1 MFKNMKLGTKLML
14 GFSAVAVITLFLGI
28 IGFYGAVQNESAME
42 EVGVVRL
49 PSIQS
54 VLQMKEAMQSIIVS
68 QRTLLNPDNTIEE
81 RRDQYEGVDR
91 YRERYRRAFDV
102 YEPLPQTEQESREWQ
117 SFMRIIPQWVA
128 LNDEIFELHR
138 EIDRIDILNPD
149 DLMAHLQRFRGDH
162 YALEVQVA
170 NMILTGESF
179 EGGDD
184 PRGCGYGRWIER
196 FETNNGNIQRIIDSS
211 RNPHDTFHEAAG
223 NIRRAM
229 ENGDEE
235 TATNIFIEQMQPA
248 AAEVFDHFDQLI
260 ALADQAIAARQ
271 EAETMTMEGA
281 FAYQREAFGHLD
293 SVIEI
298 NEAIADEEVG
308 GAVAQSAAL
317 KMLSMT
323 SMIAGVILAM
333 MLGFF
338 ITRSISNPI
347 RRIVDGMSSGAE
359 QVSSASSQVASSSQS
374 QAEGASQQASALEE
388 TSSSLEEMAAQTRQ
402 NAENSEQADRAMK
415 DAAKM
420 VESGVASMERMS
432 AAISEIKA
440 SSGETS
446 KIIKTIDE
454 IAFQTNLLAL
464 NAAVEAARAGE
475 AGKGFAVVA
484 EEVRNLARRS
494 AEAAQNTAELI
505 EKSQENADNGVSVT
519 EEVSRQLL
527 SIQESSVKVNA
538 LISEISAASKEQ
550 AQGIEQ
556 VNTGVSEMDKVVQQ
570 NAADSEESASAAEEL
585 SSQAAEMERM
595 VAELEAM
602 VGSSGGQ
609 GEQIQKKR
617 ESRSSVGNQRHGYNA
632 QGSHQQPKALKKP
645 ASGKNTG
652 SDGANKG
659 KNRNERVIPLDDD
672 DFKDF

>member
-1 MFKNMKLGTKLML
+1 MFKNLKLGSKLML
-14 GFSAVAVITLFLGI
+14 GFSAVAAITLFLGV
-28 IGFYGAVQNESAME
+28 IGFYGAIQNENAME

-54 VLQMKEAMQSIIVS
+54 VLEMKAAMQSIIIN
-68 QRTLLNPDNTIEE
+68 QRTLLNPENSREVRQAQYQGIEE
-81 RRDQYEGVDR
+81 DR
-91 YRERYRRAFDV
+91 QTYGAAFQV
-102 YEPLPQTEQESREWQ
+102 YEPLPQTAEEARQWDE
-117 SFMRIIPQWVA
+117 FVRIIPQWAA
-128 LNDEIFELHR
+128 LNDEIFERHQEL
-138 EIDRIDILNPD
+138 DRIDILNPD
-149 DLMAHLQRFRGDH
+149 ALLADLNHFRGDH
-162 YALEVQVA
+162 YALEVRVG
-170 NMILTGESF
+170 NMILTGEIF
-179 EGGDD
+179 DGADD
-184 PRGCGYGRWIER
+184 PTVCNFAHWVRD
-196 FETNNGNIQRIIDSS
+196 FET
-211 RNPHDTFHEAAG
+211 RNPEFNRVLE
-223 NIRRAM
+223 NIRQPHDQFHHTVEDIRIALR
-229 ENGDEE
+229 NGEE
-235 TATNIFIEQMQPA
+235 EEARRLFIEQMQPA
-248 AAEVFDHFDQLI
+248 SDAVFEYFDTLI
-260 ALADQAIAARQ
+260 ATAQ
-271 EAETMTMEGA
+271 EADDLQDEIEHMTMNQSN
-281 FAYQREAFGHLD
+281 AYLVEAFGLLD
-293 SVIEI
+293 SIITI
-298 NEAIADEEVG
+298 NQDVAADEVSD
-308 GAVAQSAAL
+308 AIFQSATL
-317 KMLSMT
+317 KMLSMI
-323 SMIAGVILAM
+323 SMIIGVMLAM
-333 MLGFF
+333 LLGFF
-338 ITRSISNPI
+338 ITRSVSNPI

-359 QVSSASSQVASSSQS
+359 QVSSASGQVASSSQS

-402 NAENSEQADRAMK
+402 NAENSEQAERAMN

-420 VESGVASMERMS
+420 VESGVVSMERMS

-494 AEAAQNTAELI
+494 AEAARNTSELI

-519 EEVSRQLL
+519 EDVSKQLL
-527 SIQESSVKVNA
+527 SIQESSKKVNA

-550 AQGIEQ
+550 AQGIDQ

-602 VGSSGGQ
+602 VGSSGGK
-609 GEQIQKKR
+609 GRGSQKNNQAGQSGR
-617 ESRSSVGNQRHGYNA
+617 NYRHDNAAGNN
-632 QGSHQQPKALKKP
+632 QQPKALKKP
-645 ASGKNTG
+645 ASGKTAGQTRNQ
-652 SDGANKG
+652 G
-659 KNRNERVIPLDDD
+659 KSRNERVIPLDDD

>member
-1 MFKNMKLGTKLML
+1 MFKNLKLGSKLML
-14 GFSAVAVITLFLGI
+14 GFSAVAVITLFLGV
-28 IGFYGAVQNESAME
+28 IGFYGAIQNENAME

-54 VLQMKEAMQSIIVS
+54 VLEMKAAMQSIIIN
-68 QRTLLNPDNTIEE
+68 QRTLLNPENSLEVRQAQYQGIEE
-81 RRDQYEGVDR
+81 DR
-91 YRERYRRAFDV
+91 QTYGAAFQV
-102 YEPLPQTEQESREWQ
+102 YEPLPQTAEEARRWDE
-117 SFMRIIPQWVA
+117 FVRIIPQWAA
-128 LNDEIFELHR
+128 LNDEIFERHQEL
-138 EIDRIDILNPD
+138 DRIDILNPD
-149 DLMAHLQRFRGDH
+149 ALLADLNHFRGDH
-162 YALEVQVA
+162 YALEVRVG
-170 NMILTGESF
+170 NMILTGEVF
-179 EGGDD
+179 DGADD
-184 PRGCGYGRWIER
+184 PTACNFAHWVRD
-196 FETNNGNIQRIIDSS
+196 FEN
-211 RNPHDTFHEAAG
+211 RNPELNRVLE
-223 NIRRAM
+223 NIRQPHDQFHHTVEDIRIALR
-229 ENGDEE
+229 NGEE
-235 TATNIFIEQMQPA
+235 EEARRLFIEQMQPA
-248 AAEVFDHFDQLI
+248 SDAVFEYFDMLI
-260 ALADQAIAARQ
+260 ATAQ
-271 EAETMTMEGA
+271 EADDLQDEIEHMTMNQSN
-281 FAYQREAFGHLD
+281 AYLVEAFGLLD
-293 SVIEI
+293 SIITI
-298 NEAIADEEVG
+298 NQDVAADEVSD
-308 GAVAQSAAL
+308 AIFQSATL
-317 KMLSMT
+317 KMLSMI
-323 SMIAGVILAM
+323 SMIIGVMLAM
-333 MLGFF
+333 LLGFF
-338 ITRSISNPI
+338 ITRSVSNPI

-359 QVSSASSQVASSSQS
+359 QVSSASGQVASSSQS

-402 NAENSEQADRAMK
+402 NAENSEQAERAMN

-420 VESGVASMERMS
+420 VESGVVSMERMS

-494 AEAAQNTAELI
+494 AEAAQNTSELI

-519 EEVSRQLL
+519 EDVSKQLL
-527 SIQESSVKVNA
+527 SIQESSKKVNA

-550 AQGIEQ
+550 AQGIDQ

-602 VGSSGGQ
+602 VGSSGGK
-609 GEQIQKKR
+609 GRGSQKN
-617 ESRSSVGNQRHGYNA
+617 NQAGHSGRNYKYDNA
-632 QGSHQQPKALKKP
+632 AGTNQQPMALKKP
-645 ASGKNTG
+645 ASGKNAGQTK
-652 SDGANKG
+652 NQG
-659 KNRNERVIPLDDD
+659 KSRNERVIPLDDD

>member
-1 MFKNMKLGTKLML
+1 MFKNLKLGSKLML
-14 GFSAVAVITLFLGI
+14 GFSAVAVITLFLGV
-28 IGFYGAVQNESAME
+28 IGFYGAIQNENAME

-54 VLQMKEAMQSIIVS
+54 VLEMKAAMQSIIVN
-68 QRTLLNPDNTIEE
+68 QRTLLNPDNSQEVRQE
-81 RRDQYEGVDR
+81 QYQGIAEDR
-91 YRERYRRAFDV
+91 QDYGAAFEV
-102 YEPLPQTEQESREWQ
+102 YEPLPQTAEESRQWDE
-117 SFMRIIPQWVA
+117 FVRIIPQWAA
-128 LNDEIFELHR
+128 LNDEIFEMHQ
-138 EIDRIDILNPD
+138 EIDRIDILNPNELLA
-149 DLMAHLQRFRGDH
+149 DLNLFRGDH
-162 YALEVQVA
+162 YALEVRVS
-170 NMILTGESF
+170 NMILTGDVF
-179 EGGDD
+179 DGGED
-184 PRGCGYGRWIER
+184 PHACGFGRWMDE
-196 FETNNGNIQRIIDSS
+196 FESS
-211 RNPHDTFHEAAG
+211 NPELNRVVQ
-223 NIRRAM
+223 NIRESHDQFHHTVQDIRIAVQTG
-229 ENGDEE
+229 EDEE
-235 TATNIFIEQMQPA
+235 AMRLFIDQMQPA
-248 AAEVFDHFDQLI
+248 AYDVFQYFDNLI
-260 ALADQAIAARQ
+260 ATAQ
-271 EAETMTMEGA
+271 EAEDLQTDIAQMTMDQSN
-281 FAYQREAFGHLD
+281 AYLVEAFGLLD
-293 SVIEI
+293 SIIAI
-298 NEAIADEEVG
+298 NKDIADNEV
-308 GAVAQSAAL
+308 SAAVSQAATL
-317 KMLSMT
+317 KMLSII
-323 SMIAGVILAM
+323 SMIIGVMLAM
-333 MLGFF
+333 LLGFF

-347 RRIVDGMSSGAE
+347 RRIVEGMSSGAE

-374 QAEGASQQASALEE
+374 QAEGSSQQASALEE

-402 NAENSEQADRAMK
+402 NADNSEQADRAMK
-415 DAAKM
+415 EAAKM

-494 AEAAQNTAELI
+494 AEAAQNTSELI

-519 EEVSRQLL
+519 EEVSKQLL
-527 SIQESSVKVNA
+527 SIQESSEKVNA

-595 VAELEAM
+595 VEALGAM
-602 VGSSGGQ
+602 VGSSGEAGKQ
-609 GEQIQKKR
+609 TQKKG
-617 ESRSSVGNQRHGYNA
+617 ESRSSGENHRRGYNTHEN
-632 QGSHQQPKALKKP
+632 SQQPKALKKP
-645 ASGKNTG
+645 TTGKSGEQSARKQ
-652 SDGANKG
+652 
-659 KNRNERVIPLDDD
+659 RNQSESVIPLDDD

>member
-1 MFKNMKLGTKLML
+1 MFKNLKLGSKLML
-14 GFSAVAVITLFLGI
+14 GFSVVAAIALFLGG
-28 IGFYGAVQNESAME
+28 IGFFGAVKNESAME
-42 EVGVVRL
+42 EVGGIRL
-49 PSIQS
+49 PAVQS
-54 VLQMKEAMQSIIVS
+54 LLEMRAAMQSIIIR
-68 QRTLLNPDNTIEE
+68 QRTLLNPDNTTDMRQLQYRGIEE
-81 RRDQYEGVDR
+81 DR
-91 YRERYRRAFDV
+91 SAYGAAFES
-102 YEPLPQTEQESREWQ
+102 YQSLPQSAKEAREWEAL
-117 SFMRIIPQWVA
+117 MRIIPQWA
-128 LNDEIFELHR
+128 DLNDEIFDLHQEL
-138 EIDRIDILNPD
+138 DRIDILNPEQ
-149 DLMAHLQRFRGDH
+149 LLAELQEFRADH
-162 YALEVQVA
+162 HSLSVDVA
-170 NMILTGESF
+170 NMILLGDLF

-184 PRGCGYGRWIER
+184 ASACAYGHWLADFETTNTQLLDVVDASRDPHER
-196 FETNNGNIQRIIDSS
+196 FHETLMDIQITMRYGSVD
-211 RNPHDTFHEAAG
+211 DA
-223 NIRRAM
+223 IRQFTT
-229 ENGDEE
+229 G
-235 TATNIFIEQMQPA
+235 MQPA
-248 AAEVFDHFDQLI
+248 AEAVFAQFDRLI
-260 ALADQAIAARQ
+260 EIAAQAQDLRNR
-271 EAETMTMEGA
+271 AENMTMEQSH
-281 FAYQREAFGHLD
+281 AYLVEAFGLLD
-293 SVIEI
+293 NVIEI
-298 NEAIADEEVG
+298 NQGI
-308 GAVAQSAAL
+308 AQSEVSAAVTQSATL
-317 KMLSMT
+317 KMLSML
-323 SMIAGVILAM
+323 SMIIGVVLAM
-333 MLGFF
+333 MLGFL

-347 RRIVDGMSSGAE
+347 RRIVEGMSNGAH

-402 NAENSEQADRAMK
+402 NADNSEQADRAMK
-415 DAAKM
+415 DAAMM

-519 EEVSRQLL
+519 EEVSKQLL
-527 SIQESSVKVNA
+527 SIQESSAKVNA

-550 AQGIEQ
+550 AQGIDQ

-595 VAELEAM
+595 VEALGAM
-602 VGSSGGQ
+602 VGSA
-609 GEQIQKKR
+609 GEAGKQTQKKV
-617 ESRSSVGNQRHGYNA
+617 ESRSSGENHRHGYNA
-632 QGSHQQPKALKKP
+632 QGNQQQPKALKKP
-645 ASGKNTG
+645 TTGKSGEQ
-652 SDGANKG
+652 SPRQQ
-659 KNRNERVIPLDDD
+659 RNQSESVIPLDDD